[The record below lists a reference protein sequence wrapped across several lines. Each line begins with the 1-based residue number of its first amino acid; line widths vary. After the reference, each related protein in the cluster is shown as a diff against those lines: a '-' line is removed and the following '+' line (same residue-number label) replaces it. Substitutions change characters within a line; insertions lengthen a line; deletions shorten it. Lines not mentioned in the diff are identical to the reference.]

1 MKNKLIIS
9 KSTEDDFYFNK
20 FICPDKDHFPTVKP
34 LERGTVNIHKCP
46 SCGKITVKNYW
57 FYIFIG
63 YSTYMKIKKEDIK
76 VRKKLPSYLV
86 VSKIFLDKRKKKKV
100 KHKKKIQDD
109 L

>member
-46 SCGKITVKNYW
+46 SCGKITVKNY
-57 FYIFIG
+57 
-63 YSTYMKIKKEDIK
+63 
-76 VRKKLPSYLV
+76 
-86 VSKIFLDKRKKKKV
+86 
-100 KHKKKIQDD
+100 
-109 L
+109 